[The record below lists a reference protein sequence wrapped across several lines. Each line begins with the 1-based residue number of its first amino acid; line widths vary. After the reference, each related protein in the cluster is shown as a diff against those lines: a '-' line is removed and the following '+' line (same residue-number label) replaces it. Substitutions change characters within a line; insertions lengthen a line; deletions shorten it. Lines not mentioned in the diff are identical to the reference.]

1 MQYTALFSIFVGVLM
16 IGQWIFSL
24 ASRKVPEIATETR
37 AIGFHLAAE
46 FLTAA
51 VLMVAGIALLAQS
64 LLGYPLALL
73 AFGMLVYTLI
83 NSAGYFAQRGQWL
96 MVLMFGGILI
106 LAFASIYQLFNS
118 LGELIRIGN
127 LGLDYFYADPTDF
140 LYTYKI

>member
-1 MQYTALFSIFVGVLM
+1 MQYTAIFSIFVGVLM

-24 ASRKVPEIATETR
+24 VSRKVPEIVTETR

-51 VLMVAGIALLAQS
+51 VLIIAGIALLAQS

-73 AFGMLVYTLI
+73 ALGMLVYTSI

-96 MVLMFGGILI
+96 VVMMFGGILI

-118 LGELIRIGN
+118 LGELIRIG
-127 LGLDYFYADPTDF
+127 
-140 LYTYKI
+140 

>member
-1 MQYTALFSIFVGVLM
+1 MQYTAIFSILVGVLM
-16 IGQWIFSL
+16 IGQWTFSL
-24 ASRKVPEIATETR
+24 ASRKVPEIVTETR
-37 AIGFHLAAE
+37 AIIFHLAAE

-73 AFGMLVYTLI
+73 ALGMLVYTSI

-96 MVLMFGGILI
+96 MVMMFGGILM

-118 LGELIRIGN
+118 LGELIRIG
-127 LGLDYFYADPTDF
+127 
-140 LYTYKI
+140 

>member
-1 MQYTALFSIFVGVLM
+1 MQYTAIFSIFVGILM

-24 ASRKVPEIATETR
+24 ASRKVPETATETR

-73 AFGMLVYTLI
+73 ALGMLVYTSI

-118 LGELIRIGN
+118 LGELIRIG
-127 LGLDYFYADPTDF
+127 
-140 LYTYKI
+140 

>member
-1 MQYTALFSIFVGVLM
+1 MQYTAIFSIFVGVLM
-16 IGQWIFSL
+16 IGQWTFSL
-24 ASRKVPEIATETR
+24 ASRKVPEIVTETR

-51 VLMVAGIALLAQS
+51 VLIVAGIALLAQS

-73 AFGMLVYTLI
+73 ALGMLVYTSI

-96 MVLMFGGILI
+96 VVMMFGGILI

-118 LGELIRIGN
+118 LGELIRIG
-127 LGLDYFYADPTDF
+127 
-140 LYTYKI
+140 

>member
-1 MQYTALFSIFVGVLM
+1 MQYTGLFSIFVGVLM

-51 VLMVAGIALLAQS
+51 VLIIAGIALLAQS

-73 AFGMLVYTLI
+73 AQGMLVYTLI

-96 MVLMFGGILI
+96 MVLMFAGILI

-118 LGELIRIGN
+118 LGSLIRIGT
-127 LGLDYFYADPTDF
+127 LGVDYFYADPSD
-140 LYTYKI
+140 LL